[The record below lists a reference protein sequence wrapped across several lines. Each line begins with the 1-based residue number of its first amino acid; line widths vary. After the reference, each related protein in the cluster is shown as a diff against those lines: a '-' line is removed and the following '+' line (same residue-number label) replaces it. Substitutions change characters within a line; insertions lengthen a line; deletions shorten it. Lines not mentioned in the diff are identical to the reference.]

1 MLRILDHEASLRGG
15 WSRRDLLRV
24 GGLGLAGLTLPE
36 LLVSRPAAAAASRSF
51 GRAKSCILLYLV
63 GGPPQHETFDPKP
76 EADAEVRGPY
86 KAISTPVAGL
96 QVGELMPQLGALAS
110 RYSVLRA
117 VSTDVNAH
125 TGSGY
130 WMLTGRPHPNRD
142 GDSMPPTATDWPTL
156 GAMVKR
162 LLPGERDLPS
172 VVTFPEPIRNNP
184 GVVVA
189 GQNAGFLPA
198 TCDPF
203 LLECDPSATHFQVPG
218 LTPLPELPP
227 VRLDRRR
234 DLLTRVNTALDD
246 AQRNT
251 GVFARPDATFN
262 QAYDL
267 LTSNR
272 TRRAFDLSAE
282 LPATRERYGAHK
294 FGQSCLLARRLV
306 EAGVRLVQVNWP
318 REPGDLKLGNP
329 CWDTHSDNAGRLK
342 NALMPPMDR
351 ACSAL
356 LEDLTERGLLDE
368 TLVIWMGEFG
378 RTPKFNPVG
387 GRDHWG
393 QVFNVMLAGGGIRSG
408 VVHGE
413 SDRLGAFPQSDRVG
427 PEEIH
432 ATIFH
437 CLGIPPTSEFT
448 DMLGR
453 PLRACEAEPIQP
465 VLL

>member
-1 MLRILDHEASLRGG
+1 
-15 WSRRDLLRV
+15 
-24 GGLGLAGLTLPE
+24 
-36 LLVSRPAAAAASRSF
+36 
-51 GRAKSCILLYLV
+51 
-63 GGPPQHETFDPKP
+63 
-76 EADAEVRGPY
+76 
-86 KAISTPVAGL
+86 
-96 QVGELMPQLGALAS
+96 
-110 RYSVLRA
+110 
-117 VSTDVNAH
+117 
-125 TGSGY
+125 
-130 WMLTGRPHPNRD
+130 
-142 GDSMPPTATDWPTL
+142 
-156 GAMVKR
+156 MVKR

-172 VVTFPEPIRNNP
+172 VVAVPEPIRNNP
-184 GVVVA
+184 GIVVA

-203 LLECDPSATHFQVPG
+203 MLECDPSAEQFQVPG
-218 LTPLPELPP
+218 LTPLPELPS

-234 DLLTRVNTALDD
+234 ELLTQVNSTLDN
-246 AQRNT
+246 AQRAT
-251 GVFARPDATFN
+251 GLFTRPNAVFN

-272 TRRAFDLSAE
+272 TRQAFDLSAE
-282 LPATRERYGAHK
+282 QPTTRERYGSHK

-306 EAGVRLVQVNWP
+306 ESGVRLVQVNWP

-356 LEDLTERGLLDE
+356 LEDLSERGLLDD
-368 TLVIWMGEFG
+368 TLVVWMGEFG
-378 RTPKFNPVG
+378 RSPKFNAVG

-393 QVFNVMLAGGGIRSG
+393 HVFNIMLAGGGIRGG

-413 SDRLGAFPQSDRVG
+413 SDRLGAYPESDRVG

-437 CLGIPPTSEFT
+437 CLGIPPASEFT
-448 DMLGR
+448 DTLGR